1 MRCGYAPRTAYL
13 CLSGSLGREVRS
25 PERHKRT
32 AERTA
37 QPGRPD
43 GVIRNMTADTAI
55 VVRATPK
62 SPLLRVVELWLLA
75 AMPLI
80 LLVGAARSW
89 AHSHTLAYDFDR
101 AYLPAA
107 HLVLHGSSP
116 YGPATRAALGS
127 QTAFVYP
134 PIGAF
139 LAAPFAAL
147 PPHTADVL
155 VTALAA
161 FAVPAI
167 LALLGVRD
175 WRCLGAS
182 LLWMPTI
189 SAIHLGTVTIVLVL
203 GVALAWRW
211 RDHAIRAGVV
221 LGLVVALKLFLW
233 PLVVW
238 LAITK
243 RFKAAGIALG
253 SAAVLF
259 LAPWIPVDGAG
270 LASYPHRL
278 SLLSSLE
285 AKRGFSP
292 AALLAHLGVG
302 WGAAQAFS
310 YALGIALLVLAY
322 RRRSSE
328 TAALGLACAASLL
341 LTPILWPNYLLIMLV
356 PLALRRPR
364 FGLLWLLPVLLFGQ
378 PVIDPP
384 VWEIAL
390 FLGILAVLSAEGLRR
405 IPLRRPQP
413 VFA

>member
-1 MRCGYAPRTAYL
+1 
-13 CLSGSLGREVRS
+13 
-25 PERHKRT
+25 
-32 AERTA
+32 
-37 QPGRPD
+37 
-43 GVIRNMTADTAI
+43 VIRRATADTAV
-55 VVRATPK
+55 VVRALPR
-62 SPLLRVVELWLLA
+62 SPLLRVIELWLLA
-75 AMPLI
+75 VTPVF

-116 YGPATRAALGS
+116 YGPTTRAALGS

-139 LAAPFAAL
+139 LTAPFAAL
-147 PPHTADVL
+147 PAHTADVL
-155 VTALAA
+155 VTVLAA

-167 LALLGVRD
+167 LAVLGVRD

-211 RDHAIRAGVV
+211 RDHAVRAGLV
-221 LGLVVALKLFLW
+221 LGLVIAVKLFLW

-238 LAITK
+238 LAITR
-243 RFKAAGIALG
+243 RFRAAGVAVAG
-253 SAAVLF
+253 AAFVF
-259 LAPWIPVDGAG
+259 FVPWIPLDGAG
-270 LASYPHRL
+270 LGSYPHRL

-302 WGAAQAFS
+302 WGVALAIG
-310 YALGIALLVLAY
+310 YALGVGLLVLAY

-328 TAALGLACAASLL
+328 TVALNLVCAASLL

-356 PLALRRPR
+356 PLSLLRPR
-364 FGLLWLLPVLLFGQ
+364 FGLVWLLPVVLIGA

-384 VWEIAL
+384 VWEIAV
-390 FLGILAVLSAEGLRR
+390 FLGILAVLTADGLGA

-413 VFA
+413 VLA

>member
-1 MRCGYAPRTAYL
+1 MGTPPARLTSTCLEVWGAPRH
-13 CLSGSLGREVRS
+13 CPRDPR
-25 PERHKRT
+25 RT

-43 GVIRNMTADTAI
+43 GVLRRPTTDTAV
-55 VVRATPK
+55 VVRALPR

-75 AMPLI
+75 VAPVI
-80 LLVGAARSW
+80 LLVGAVRSW

-139 LAAPFAAL
+139 LAVPFAAV
-147 PPHTADVL
+147 PAHAADIL
-155 VTALAA
+155 VTVLAA

-182 LLWMPTI
+182 LLWMPTV
-189 SAIHLGTVTIVLVL
+189 SAIHLGTVTVVLVF

-211 RDHAIRAGVV
+211 RDHAVRAGLV
-221 LGLVVALKLFLW
+221 LGLVVAVKLFLW

-243 RFKAAGIALG
+243 RFRATGVAVA
-253 SAAVLF
+253 SAAFLF
-259 LAPWIPVDGAG
+259 LVPWIPLDGAG
-270 LASYPHRL
+270 LGSYPHRL

-292 AALLAHLGVG
+292 AALLSHLGVG
-302 WGAAQAFS
+302 WGAAQAIG
-310 YALGIALLVLAY
+310 YALGVALLVLAY

-328 TAALGLACAASLL
+328 TVALNLACAASLL

-356 PLALRRPR
+356 PLALHRPR
-364 FGLLWLLPVLLFGQ
+364 FSLVWLLPVVLIGQ
-378 PVIDPP
+378 PVIDPAA
-384 VWEIAL
+384 WEIAV
-390 FLGILAVLSAEGLRR
+390 FLAILAVLTADGLGA

-413 VFA
+413 VLA